1 MGIDISKT
9 PSNCAYKICAF
20 NIFYDVYSIFQLK
33 RKKCNNK
40 IHLSHKVFQAC
51 PCTDLPSLAR
61 KSILLFK
68 LLFLLCGAGPP
79 LPDSVEI
86 GPGKRPPSR
95 GGTMS
100 LSAWLCSQFPP
111 VWRQQ
116 LPHPTH
122 PHGAERQA
130 AFPMVALYPPGK
142 LPRSGVVLL
151 GNRGEKIHLQL
162 LRGVLCY
169 LFGVK
174 TREEQLESELLM
186 FWSEVFRGCWLPL

>member
-116 LPHPTH
+116 LPHPTL
-122 PHGAERQA
+122 PHTPAWTGLTSMEQRGRLLS
-130 AFPMVALYPPGK
+130 PW
-142 LPRSGVVLL
+142 LPCILL
-151 GNRGEKIHLQL
+151 GSYPEVEWYFWATEEKKSTCNFSEGSFAI
-162 LRGVLCY
+162 Y
-169 LFGVK
+169 LVSK
-174 TREEQLESELLM
+174 PERNSWNQN
-186 FWSEVFRGCWLPL
+186 C